1 MMSSESIYASPRY
14 CKVEEL
20 SSTVSPAEK
29 DLKDGKYVFEYVR
42 SQMTRFY
49 ADFDIKDP
57 MTSAEFTALRV
68 QANQV
73 FKELCQPSSG
83 YVYTDGSYDND
94 HGRKLSFHVIN
105 KNIMIHK
112 PSFSWDCD
120 YGKLMLE
127 ELTDGFLRE
136 TTVDGK
142 TIYPRAIFK
151 RSADNDVYGNKD
163 CFRLP
168 LATYEDRQT
177 PKNNKPFP
185 HVPKVN
191 TGDISDYFITVCS
204 GARHPLMDKRIREYT
219 AEEDKK
225 KSVQQD
231 REMKVAQNP
240 EYEEKKATDEEKK
253 KIEAMLELVKKERFC
268 GREEWRRLLS
278 LLRGNGLSLDLFQK
292 VSKESGYAYYNADD
306 CAREWYN
313 FKSKEICRFP
323 TLQTWLEEDGVDWKS
338 MFCRKKQGMVQDLL
352 KAWREFG
359 TLTDMSIAEI
369 FFKHYSDSLYYTD
382 AGWLHYTEKNGW
394 EMGNPDSI
402 VYPLMKFIGGGLSTY
417 VASLKPEE
425 DEDEKKFD
433 KKKAALMKECV
444 GLCSY
449 SKCAKVIKTCQ
460 GLFKNNDVLAEFDQ
474 LPHWFCFSDFKA
486 IDMKTGDVVDVK
498 KEHKILTTCG
508 YPLPERDEKEV
519 ERAKEF
525 VLTIVEEKVFDSYM
539 SMLACSFYGDP
550 NLNQKVFIHTGSG
563 GNGKSLMTIL
573 LQETLGNYAG
583 ILPIEQLTKD
593 ARSKDDANSSLAAMR
608 GKRYAQLVEP
618 EDDRDTTLKV
628 AKVKELTGE
637 SKIKVR
643 SLFKESI
650 DMFISFTLN
659 IFCNEKPK
667 LSKFDGGIERRLG
680 VFPYE
685 FRFVDEPD
693 TEDPYQ
699 KLKDPELGG
708 TIKRDKSFQHGF
720 LYLCLDHWRKNNGI
734 FISNDSV
741 KEANKV
747 YMRENNKVVSW
758 LEQNYKPSNGKDFV
772 RVKEVFANYS
782 SEPSNEKITM
792 TSFTTFISSLGYKT
806 VEDKSNGRKVYLQKI
821 IRCEECSQDVDVCE
835 CGDRKKFSAGMKQ

>member
-1 MMSSESIYASPRY
+1 MSSIEFTEEIYTA
-14 CKVEEL
+14 
-20 SSTVSPAEK
+20 SSTHYIPLKEALDVCDGDEK
-29 DLKDGKYVFEYVR
+29 YVDKLTPQILGRYGYERLGDFTKLFFDIDGKGKELMDKTYE
-42 SQMTRFY
+42 
-49 ADFDIKDP
+49 
-57 MTSAEFTALRV
+57 
-68 QANQV
+68 
-73 FKELCQPSSG
+73 FKEHLDMLLETG
-83 YVYTDGSYDND
+83 DRKFVYCYCLPEEMEEASKRENK
-94 HGRKLSFHVIN
+94 RKLSFHVI
-105 KNIMIHK
+105 
-112 PSFSWDCD
+112 F
-120 YGKLMLE
+120 
-127 ELTDGFLRE
+127 
-136 TTVDGK
+136 
-142 TIYPRAIFK
+142 
-151 RSADNDVYGNKD
+151 
-163 CFRLP
+163 
-168 LATYEDRQT
+168 EDKQ
-177 PKNNKPFP
+177 
-185 HVPKVN
+185 
-191 TGDISDYFITVCS
+191 I
-204 GARHPLMDKRIREYT
+204 KRIGF
-219 AEEDKK
+219 K
-225 KSVQQD
+225 
-231 REMKVAQNP
+231 P
-240 EYEEKKATDEEKK
+240 EYEEDTLKWLLGPFYDTLRKCVDKGVYDKSRKLRLPLVFDDIKPVALKPCDPTINLTRFAVNLPIGVYKVNVPLEQNVELLKKEQKSSSSVISPKKRTEEDKQ
-253 KIEAMLELVKKERFC
+253 EFLEKLRLVKKERFRDC
-268 GREEWRRLLS
+268 GWQSEWAKMGRLIKS
-278 LLRGNGLSLDLFQK
+278 NGLDRNLFLQI
-292 VSKESGYAYYNADD
+292 SKESAGADYD
-306 CAREWYN
+306 EEGCLSWW
-313 FKSKEICRFP
+313 FSDSSSGTVGFP
-323 TLQTWLEEDGVDWKS
+323 VLNRWLEEDGVDWKS

-417 VASLKPEE
+417 VASLKPGE

-474 LPHWFCFSDFKA
+474 IPHWFCFSDFKA

-525 VLTIVEEKVFDSYM
+525 VLTIVEEKAFDSYM

-693 TEDPYQ
+693 KEDPYQ
-699 KLKDPELGG
+699 KLKNPELGG

-758 LEQNYKPSNGKDFV
+758 LDKNYKPSNGKDFV
-772 RVKEVFANYS
+772 RVKEVFVDYS

-821 IRCEECSQDVDVCE
+821 IRCEECGQDVDVCG